1 MKLISLP
8 MLNKSFQNHIPK
20 YSISGITPDL
30 STGHVAGVFVYIY
43 SETTTY
49 PNTSNHYYHASY
61 ELNRASFL
69 FLASCMV

>member
-1 MKLISLP
+1 
-8 MLNKSFQNHIPK
+8 MLNKSFQNHIQK
-20 YSISGITPDL
+20 YPISVTTRDL

-43 SETTTY
+43 SETTAY

-69 FLASCMV
+69 LLASCGVWVSK